1 MTGNKVS
8 AAIVTYNRLDLLKES
23 LAAVLNQTD
32 YLNHV
37 IVINNMSTDG
47 TEEYLNGLDDNRV
60 VVYNSKE
67 NLGGAGGF
75 NKAVRLFA
83 EETDD
88 DYVWLMDDDTIA
100 QPDALKYLVEF
111 MNEHEHVGFVNSV
124 VRWGTLEG
132 RSSWMN
138 VQAPRAFTWPVY
150 LQGDNPGVEVVN
162 SSFVSVM
169 IPREMVAMVG
179 LPQKEYFI
187 WGDDIE
193 YTNRIADI
201 YRGYTVV
208 KSVVVHKSKEN
219 TMPGDIVREE
229 DDGRLWR
236 YEYEFRN
243 RMLTARRINKRDML
257 GMFKG
262 AFRWD
267 LRHVLLGKSVKFR
280 MKKAGMIIKGSWRG
294 LFFNPEIEFA
304 EGLKN
309 YDVRS
314 INKLIHARYLSA
326 PTERITLDEEME
338 IIENGKL
345 SDYAGKSTKVD
356 AFLKEFEEDKQ
367 ARIAA
372 DQKKLK

>member
-1 MTGNKVS
+1 
-8 AAIVTYNRLDLLKES
+8 
-23 LAAVLNQTD
+23 
-32 YLNHV
+32 
-37 IVINNMSTDG
+37 
-47 TEEYLNGLDDNRV
+47 
-60 VVYNSKE
+60 
-67 NLGGAGGF
+67 
-75 NKAVRLFA
+75 
-83 EETDD
+83 
-88 DYVWLMDDDTIA
+88 
-100 QPDALKYLVEF
+100 
-111 MNEHEHVGFVNSV
+111 
-124 VRWGTLEG
+124 
-132 RSSWMN
+132 
-138 VQAPRAFTWPVY
+138 
-150 LQGDNPGVEVVN
+150 
-162 SSFVSVM
+162 
-169 IPREMVAMVG
+169 
-179 LPQKEYFI
+179 
-187 WGDDIE
+187 
-193 YTNRIADI
+193 
-201 YRGYTVV
+201 
-208 KSVVVHKSKEN
+208 
-219 TMPGDIVREE
+219 MPGDIVREE
-229 DDGRLWR
+229 DAGRLWR

-356 AFLKEFEEDKQ
+356 AFLKEIEEDKQ

-372 DQKKLK
+372 DQTK